1 MHIEVLITFFLSS
14 VALTLSPGPDIVY
27 VISQSF
33 NRGKRAAI
41 VISLGLTTGL
51 LFHTF
56 FVVIGLSI
64 LLSEN
69 QNLFFLLKLIG
80 SFYFI
85 YLAFKVFTNRNN
97 KIKIESNKVEN
108 VNFFKR
114 GLLMNLLNPKVSLF
128 FIALFPGFIFHDNL
142 SSQIQFLVLGLIFWI
157 QANLIFIAVSVF
169 SNKLKGYFLNK
180 SFFSKNGFVIEIC
193 IYIFISIWILK

>member
-1 MHIEVLITFFLSS
+1 MHIEVIITFFLSS
-14 VALTLSPGPDIVY
+14 VALTLSPGPDIIY

-33 NRGKRAAI
+33 NKGKRAAI
-41 VISLGLTTGL
+41 VTSLGLTTGL

-56 FVVIGLSI
+56 FVVIGLSV
-64 LLSEN
+64 LLSKN
-69 QNLFFLLKLIG
+69 QNLFFLIKLMG
-80 SFYFI
+80 SLYFI
-85 YLAFKVFTNRNN
+85 YLAFKVFINRNN
-97 KIKIESNKVEN
+97 KTKIESNKAEN
-108 VNFFKR
+108 VNFFKT

-157 QANLIFIAVSVF
+157 QANLIFITVSVF
-169 SNKLKGYFLNK
+169 SNKLKGHFLNE

>member
-1 MHIEVLITFFLSS
+1 M
-14 VALTLSPGPDIVY
+14 TLSPGPDIVY

-64 LLSEN
+64 LISEN

-128 FIALFPGFIFHDNL
+128 FVALFPGFIFHDNL

-169 SNKLKGYFLNK
+169 SNKLKGCFLNK